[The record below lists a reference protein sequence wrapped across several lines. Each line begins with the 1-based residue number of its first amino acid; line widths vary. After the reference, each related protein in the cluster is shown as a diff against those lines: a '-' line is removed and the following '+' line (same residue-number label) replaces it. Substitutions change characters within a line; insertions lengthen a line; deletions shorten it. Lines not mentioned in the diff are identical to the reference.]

1 MADKKIIFTATMRYD
16 SVPPV
21 TYEKGSVH
29 ALREDLADRW
39 IKRGVATE
47 DLASATDA
55 EQPAGS
61 SSRIPDDWR
70 SLTAAETVA
79 LAVSLGA
86 DAEAVRFKAQAVA
99 FIEGKIAE
107 RAAALA

>member
-1 MADKKIIFTATMRYD
+1 MADKKILFTATVRYD

-29 ALREDLADRW
+29 ALRDDLADRW

-47 DLASATDA
+47 DLA
-55 EQPAGS
+55 PAANGEKPDG
-61 SSRIPDDWR
+61 RTADIPDDWR
-70 SLTAAETVA
+70 TLTAAETVS
-79 LAVSLGA
+79 LAVALGA
-86 DAEAVRFKAQAVA
+86 DAEVVRFKAQATA

-107 RAAALA
+107 RAAALT